1 MNLDVMFGRVYKTY
15 FFGMIINNHTS
26 IINPVLLFSKATNFD
41 LSNADINKEH
51 LLSPR
56 KIDTYGK
63 AIRYGRALLTLAWVV
78 NMLFLH
84 TLRESA
90 MRKDEIINRRL
101 LRTFGT
107 IPEGKKP
114 HLNSSFYFFG

>member
-1 MNLDVMFGRVYKTY
+1 MSNIT
-15 FFGMIINNHTS
+15 
-26 IINPVLLFSKATNFD
+26 PVLLFSKATNFD

-63 AIRYGRALLTLAWVV
+63 ATRYGRALLTLAWVV

-114 HLNSSFYFFG
+114 QLNSSFYFFG

>member
-1 MNLDVMFGRVYKTY
+1 MNLDVMFGWVYKTY
-15 FFGMIINNHTS
+15 FSGMIIT
-26 IINPVLLFSKATNFD
+26 PVLFFSKATNFD

-51 LLSPR
+51 LLSSR
-56 KIDTYGK
+56 KIDTYRK
-63 AIRYGRALLTLAWVV
+63 ATRYGRALITLAWVI

-84 TLRESA
+84 TLGELA

-101 LRTFGT
+101 PRTFGT